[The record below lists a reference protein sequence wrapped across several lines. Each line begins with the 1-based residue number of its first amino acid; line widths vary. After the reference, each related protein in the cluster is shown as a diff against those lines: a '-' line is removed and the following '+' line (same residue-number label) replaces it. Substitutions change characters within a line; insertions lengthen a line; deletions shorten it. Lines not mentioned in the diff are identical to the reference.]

1 MGPHQKPLR
10 TGILLVNLGTPDAPT
25 ASAVRPY
32 LRQFLSDT
40 RVVEIPKLIWW
51 FILNLIILPLRS
63 SASAKKYASIW
74 MNGPDGGSPL
84 LIHTRRV
91 ALALEQQLLSHEK
104 DIRVEMAMR
113 YGNPSIESAMKK
125 LQSDGVERL
134 LVLPMYPQY
143 SATTSASSFDEI
155 FRILKTWRNQPEIR
169 VVKHYHDH
177 PAYIRALKL
186 QVERYWDAHGRP
198 DFSQGHK
205 VLFSFHGVPKRTLD
219 KGDPY
224 HCECHKT
231 GRLLRE
237 ALGLSAEQAMV
248 TFQSRFGK
256 AEWLKPYTAPT
267 VDKLGHERLQRMDIF
282 CPGFPSDCLETLEEI
297 AMEVREEFL
306 TAGGGEYHYIPC
318 MNDSPDWISSLE
330 EIALQHMGGWPM
342 QPESSQEV
350 AMRLQRAQAL
360 GAKN

>member
-169 VVKHYHDH
+169 IVKHYHDH

-186 QVERYWDAHGRP
+186 QVERYWDTHGRP

-205 VLFSFHGVPKRTLD
+205 VLF
-219 KGDPY
+219 
-224 HCECHKT
+224 
-231 GRLLRE
+231 
-237 ALGLSAEQAMV
+237 
-248 TFQSRFGK
+248 
-256 AEWLKPYTAPT
+256 
-267 VDKLGHERLQRMDIF
+267 
-282 CPGFPSDCLETLEEI
+282 
-297 AMEVREEFL
+297 
-306 TAGGGEYHYIPC
+306 
-318 MNDSPDWISSLE
+318 
-330 EIALQHMGGWPM
+330 
-342 QPESSQEV
+342 
-350 AMRLQRAQAL
+350 
-360 GAKN
+360 